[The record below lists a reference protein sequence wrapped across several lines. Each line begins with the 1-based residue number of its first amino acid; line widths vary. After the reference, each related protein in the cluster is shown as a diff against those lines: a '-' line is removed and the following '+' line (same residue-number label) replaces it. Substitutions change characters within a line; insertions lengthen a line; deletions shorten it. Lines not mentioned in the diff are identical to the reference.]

1 MRRLCLIL
9 VCAICA
15 LGCSSTHRVQ
25 LGDVALA
32 DVKYT
37 DQTDIPQYIT
47 LVGDVENQ
55 GGAIKIRSCS
65 FSIYYKWRKIAILRL
80 ERGVKIPAQS
90 TDEVLLPLHVVVARN
105 SQTLPLRNA
114 LERGDM
120 SNVQISW
127 EAKVRRGVVGMK
139 IEQETEPITTVL
151 SDSTIS
157 RIVDIF
163 RTEE

>member
-1 MRRLCLIL
+1 MRRLWLIL

-15 LGCSSTHRVQ
+15 IGCSSTHRVQ
-25 LGDVALA
+25 LGEVALA
-32 DVKYT
+32 DVMYT
-37 DQTDIPQYIT
+37 DQTDIPQYLT
-47 LVGDVENQ
+47 LVAEVENQ

-65 FSIYYKWRKIAILRL
+65 FSIYYKWRKIAILKL
-80 ERGVKIPAQS
+80 EQGVKIPAQS
-90 TDEVLLPLHVVVARN
+90 SDEVLLPLHVVVARN
-105 SQTLPLRNA
+105 SQTLPLRKA

-139 IEQETEPITTVL
+139 LEQEAEPITKVL

-157 RIVDIF
+157 RIVEIF
-163 RTEE
+163 SSEE